1 MSDILTKENIEKSIN
16 NRNFV
21 EKLAKGKNIPL
32 GFDKFR
38 VNVCELANGEYN
50 YNFKISVIFIYN
62 NSSQVFE
69 DAVLRINYGSQ
80 MNFKKQIEYEY
91 RSLELLK
98 NTGVTPVP
106 IFFDDTKTL
115 LQKDYLVM
123 EFVNGVQM
131 SYSTDMKLAANV
143 LAKIHSEKIPEN
155 NHLVKPF
162 NLISSMIDE
171 CRAMYGK
178 YRNSEFFDVNIDK
191 RISKLFKK
199 CELLEKNEIEHIGN
213 SSKKTDVFDKTIN
226 SDSKCMINTEL
237 NSSNFLVD
245 GASCF
250 LVDWEK
256 PILGEKEQD
265 LGHFLAPTTT
275 FWKTDVILNKKEID
289 IFLRDYLLYYELYGK
304 YGTEPIVDNRNHDL
318 KNDADKHYLNIEADN
333 IVKKNNEFEM
343 LKEKVSK
350 YIILNCLRG
359 ITWCAM
365 AWVEYNSEDKAILNE
380 FTYNKL
386 KQYLDYSFLDQV
398 IDICGLNDI

>member
-1 MSDILTKENIEKSIN
+1 MSDILTKESVEKSIN

-21 EKLAKGKNIPL
+21 EKLAKGKNLPL
-32 GFDKFR
+32 GFDEFR

-50 YNFKISVIFIYN
+50 YNFKISVVFLYN
-62 NSSQVFE
+62 NSSQISE
-69 DAVLRINYGSQ
+69 EAVLRINYGSQ
-80 MNFKKQIEYEY
+80 MHLNKQIEYEY
-91 RSLELLK
+91 HSLDLLK

-106 IFFDDTKTL
+106 IFFDDTKTI

-123 EFVNGVQM
+123 EFVHGTQM
-131 SYSTDMKLAANV
+131 SYSKDMKLAANV
-143 LAKIHSEKIPEN
+143 LAKIHSEKIPEK
-155 NHLVKPF
+155 NHLIKPS

-171 CRAMYGK
+171 CKAMYDK
-178 YRNSEFFDVNIDK
+178 YRNSEFFDANIDK
-191 RISKLFKK
+191 KVSKLFEK
-199 CELLEKNEIEHIGN
+199 CEILGKNEIENIGN
-213 SSKKTDVFDKTIN
+213 SSKMMDSLDKAIDLDN
-226 SDSKCMINTEL
+226 KCMINTEL

-245 GASCF
+245 GDLCF

-275 FWKTDVILNKKEID
+275 FWKTDVVLNKKEID
-289 IFLRDYLLYYELYGK
+289 VFLRDYL
-304 YGTEPIVDNRNHDL
+304 T
-318 KNDADKHYLNIEADN
+318 YLN
-333 IVKKNNEFEM
+333 NNTRNNNTENNDELEV
-343 LKEKVSK
+343 LKEKVNK

-359 ITWCAM
+359 LTWCAM

-398 IDICGLNDI
+398 LDICGLNDIR